1 MFVEG
6 SGEGED
12 DYGSA
17 REREAGVRGSIAMRP
32 FRETLFVMCVCVVGL
47 GASEGALQRGCVCS
61 ECVSRRV
68 WMTGQYRTKCA
79 EEERRRERV
88 QWVGTLAR
96 CKHASAVCRRQR
108 CDVVID

>member
-32 FRETLFVMCVCVVGL
+32 FRETLFVMCVLWDLVQVRVRFREDVCA
-47 GASEGALQRGCVCS
+47 ASVCLVA
-61 ECVSRRV
+61 C
-68 WMTGQYRTKCA
+68 G
-79 EEERRRERV
+79 
-88 QWVGTLAR
+88 
-96 CKHASAVCRRQR
+96 
-108 CDVVID
+108 